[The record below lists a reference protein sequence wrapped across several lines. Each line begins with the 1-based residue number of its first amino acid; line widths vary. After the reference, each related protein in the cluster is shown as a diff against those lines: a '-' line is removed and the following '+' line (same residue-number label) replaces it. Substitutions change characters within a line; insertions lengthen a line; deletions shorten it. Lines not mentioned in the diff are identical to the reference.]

1 MSAASSLSET
11 QVFLTVGV
19 VALVGEALGPCQAS
33 RIEEELGQ
41 VRLEMFFS
49 FCRIMVHVMIL
60 AVPVSM
66 AECWRNPSFFSGSW
80 VVATTLLYIVY
91 NLVSFGKC
99 PLTVARLNFFC
110 ILLNGIIAAAI
121 ASSGFA
127 NREDHMGC
135 FGMGVASQLLLSL
148 LFPPSWTMLVASV
161 IYSMAFVFST
171 AMAHGP
177 LALNRWFLLQQIC
190 QFGVSIAIPAFVN
203 WTLEARISAAF
214 KSKDADALSF
224 GFRQVLR
231 GICDGDLLLDSN
243 FEICGNATCLQRLLG
258 SNEAF
263 AGRLFH
269 DLIDGADARKKFHK
283 FVASSDIPTREA
295 CYDGGEA
302 APHCL
307 RVPLKAPSGRIVKVD
322 VFHVSLPGLYGEE
335 SHHLLS
341 MKEDPDSMVPLE
353 ATPTGTGADRLLK
366 SLIGPPSS
374 NPSSATSSEN
384 GVESYEE
391 LAEMTLLLN
400 ASTELVDIEEAHLR
414 FRRQKHDDDVRMGS
428 LDWHSMDPWLRNYAA
443 SAAQKVDTQVKK
455 HFSISFGGF
464 AEVLHAHTLKRHP
477 SLQVDTDLVAPA
489 FVCKSLP
496 VNLPS
501 SLHAASV
508 EEDLSPP
515 NELLGLSDDDAQ

>member
-1 MSAASSLSET
+1 
-11 QVFLTVGV
+11 
-19 VALVGEALGPCQAS
+19 
-33 RIEEELGQ
+33 
-41 VRLEMFFS
+41 
-49 FCRIMVHVMIL
+49 MVHVLIL

-66 AECWRNPSFFSGSW
+66 AECWRNPGFFSGSW
-80 VVATTLLYIVY
+80 VVATTLLYTIY
-91 NLVSFGKC
+91 NVVRFGRFQ
-99 PLTVARLNFFC
+99 LTVAHLNFFC
-110 ILLNGIIAAAI
+110 ILLNGIIAGAV

-127 NREDHMGC
+127 NPEDHMGC

-161 IYSMAFVFST
+161 SYFVAFVFST

-190 QFGVSIAIPAFVN
+190 QFGVSIAIPNFVN
-203 WTLEARISAAF
+203 WTLKARISAAF

-243 FEICGNATCLQRLLG
+243 FQMCGNATCLQRLLG

-263 AGRLFH
+263 AGRLFP

-283 FVASSDIPTREA
+283 FVASADLSTGEA

-302 APHCL
+302 TPHCL

-335 SHHLLS
+335 SHHSLS
-341 MKEDPDSMVPLE
+341 MKEDPDSIVPLE
-353 ATPTGTGADRLLK
+353 ATPSGTSADRLLK

-374 NPSSATSSEN
+374 STSSATSSEN

-391 LAEMTLLLN
+391 LAEMTMLLN

-414 FRRQKHDDDVRMGS
+414 FVRSQHEDDIRMGS
-428 LDWHSMDPWLRNYAA
+428 SDPKA
-443 SAAQKVDTQVKK
+443 
-455 HFSISFGGF
+455 
-464 AEVLHAHTLKRHP
+464 P
-477 SLQVDTDLVAPA
+477 SLSLSSLIYLLGGSWVVISGVISPPKWVGSIVA
-489 FVCKSLP
+489 L
-496 VNLPS
+496 LITLLITTHEPS
-501 SLHAASV
+501 SRVHQSSCLDS
-508 EEDLSPP
+508 
-515 NELLGLSDDDAQ
+515 GLSSVIQAGR

>member
-1 MSAASSLSET
+1 M
-11 QVFLTVGV
+11 
-19 VALVGEALGPCQAS
+19 
-33 RIEEELGQ
+33 
-41 VRLEMFFS
+41 
-49 FCRIMVHVMIL
+49 HVMIL

-203 WTLEARISAAF
+203 WTLEARISVAF
-214 KSKDADALSF
+214 KSKDADTLSF

-428 LDWHSMDPWLRNYAA
+428 LDS
-443 SAAQKVDTQVKK
+443 
-455 HFSISFGGF
+455 SF
-464 AEVLHAHTLKRHP
+464 RSP
-477 SLQVDTDLVAPA
+477 SSRSYSL
-489 FVCKSLP
+489 SLP
-496 VNLPS
+496 RSLSLALPRFS
-501 SLHAASV
+501 LPPPSPPLSPSLHAFTDKLAPTSSRSLNRNPV
-508 EEDLSPP
+508 PALEVLT
-515 NELLGLSDDDAQ
+515 